1 MAEPIFDLLV
11 LGDFLNGRTGR
22 PRDLHKDDLDAF
34 LASSAPATR
43 NGGMRFT
50 TFREFRPDALV
61 DGNAATRALAD
72 LRDQLREVATGRRPA
87 AELLAALGSAGVPAV
102 LAERVRQALSGSP
115 APVPAPAPPPAPPAA
130 TEPPRANATAAPIAP
145 TDPDDPLAAIFAQVD
160 VTGSTPA
167 APSTAGATS
176 ALDRLLS
183 GIVGRTSTTPPR
195 GANEALREVESALGA
210 ATLDLL
216 RDPEFRAL
224 ESTWLGLRFLL
235 KRVDH
240 RAGVHVHVLPTSASD
255 LAATL
260 RDVALPYVDEIAAE
274 GRTFCLLADF
284 DLKPETLAEIAPLLE
299 ASSTTLLSGLDPSP
313 LGLTGSDLLSAP
325 DIATRLDESTEW
337 KGLRAEPASRWIG
350 LTVNRFLVRAPF
362 GPRGEVVK
370 GIPVEEA
377 DGDLPLARGVWPL
390 AERIA
395 ASAARTGWGLECLGA
410 GAGGLIE
417 NLPLRPL
424 IGRSGDEIAC
434 CLESSISEQRLLE
447 LSRSGLI
454 AMATARNADHAFFG
468 TAPVLFAPRR
478 GSDDRAYAIDA
489 RRATLP
495 YQLMVAQVMNRV
507 RQVLPHIDAAH
518 SARAIADTL
527 AGGLKLLFLSPSGPL
542 FNIEVTSPT
551 AGQEEAP
558 TIGVRL
564 TPLLDPMRGL
574 PDFELELGTPGR
586 R

>member
-34 LASSAPATR
+34 LASSAPTTR

-50 TFREFRPDALV
+50 TFRDFRPDALV
-61 DGNAATRALAD
+61 DRNAPTRALAD
-72 LRDQLREVATGRRPA
+72 LRDQLREVATGRRSAPD
-87 AELLAALGSAGVPAV
+87 LLASLGSLGIPAV
-102 LAERVRQALSGSP
+102 LADRVRQALNPSPDPATAPTPPTSAGPQAAAPAPAAP
-115 APVPAPAPPPAPPAA
+115 APVAPA
-130 TEPPRANATAAPIAP
+130 
-145 TDPDDPLAAIFAQVD
+145 DPDDPLAAIFAQVD
-160 VTGSTPA
+160 VGGSIPA
-167 APSTAGATS
+167 ASVSGGVTS

-183 GIVGRTSTTPPR
+183 GIVGRSSTTPPR
-195 GANEALREVESALGA
+195 GAAEALREVESALGA

-216 RDPEFRAL
+216 REPEFRAL
-224 ESTWLGLRFLL
+224 ESSWLGLRFLL

-240 RAGVHVHVLPTSASD
+240 RAGVHVHLLPTTASE
-255 LAATL
+255 LTTTL
-260 RDVALPYVDEIAAE
+260 RDLALPYADEIAAE

-299 ASSTTLLSGLDPSP
+299 ASSTTLLAGLDPTP
-313 LGLTGSDLLSAP
+313 LGLSGSDLLSAP
-325 DIATRLDESTEW
+325 DIAAKLDECAEW
-337 KGLRAEPASRWIG
+337 KALRSTPAARWVG

-370 GIPVEEA
+370 GNPVEESE
-377 DGDLPLARGVWPL
+377 GDLPFARGIWPL
-390 AERIA
+390 GERIA

-424 IGRSGDEIAC
+424 ISRSGDEVAC

-454 AMATARNADHAFFG
+454 ALATARNADHAFFG

-551 AGQEEAP
+551 AGQEEAT
-558 TIGVRL
+558 TIGIRL
-564 TPLLDPMRGL
+564 TPVLDPMRGL

-586 R
+586 Q